1 MYTEN
6 QEYTI
11 KTTFAECNIV
21 VRDFTIQQRGVIFFL
36 FQWEVFLSLSLI
48 IKQNCSQTP
57 DSGGL
62 VNESVISRGPY
73 TPIQSITQR
82 SSLPLSLRV
91 EWVRETF
98 QIVQE
103 DIHFDEINR
112 FDRPM
117 VFLSCTSH

>member
-1 MYTEN
+1 MQHSSPRLYN
-6 QEYTI
+6 S
-11 KTTFAECNIV
+11 TTRCY
-21 VRDFTIQQRGVIFFL
+21 FFL

-48 IKQNCSQTP
+48 IKQNCFQTP

-73 TPIQSITQR
+73 TPIQSITR
-82 SSLPLSLRV
+82 RFSLPLSLWV